1 MRGSSAVLP
10 PPLCKLLGL
19 QPAPRRPLLTNE
31 RQKQREEHL
40 FALVHKDKV
49 SPTRTLTRTRDR
61 TRTQTQTPN
70 PNPNPNPDPNQVR
83 RAAEKPDAS
92 LKLQSSVLCDLSLDL
107 ASPHTCAVS
116 SIAARSDA
124 SWGRDQGRPPRLPRP
139 HWWALA
145 GSH

>member
-49 SPTRTLTRTRDR
+49 SLTRTRTR
-61 TRTQTQTPN
+61 TRIRTQTLTLTLTLT
-70 PNPNPNPDPNQVR
+70 NPDPNQVR

-92 LKLQSSVLCDLSLDL
+92 LKLQGSVLCDLSLDL

-124 SWGRDQGRPPRLPRP
+124 SWGRDQGPPPRLPTA
-139 HWWALA
+139 HWWAMA
-145 GSH
+145 GLP

>member
-49 SPTRTLTRTRDR
+49 SLTRTRTR
-61 TRTQTQTPN
+61 TRIRTQTLTLTLTLTYP
-70 PNPNPNPDPNQVR
+70 
-83 RAAEKPDAS
+83 
-92 LKLQSSVLCDLSLDL
+92 
-107 ASPHTCAVS
+107 
-116 SIAARSDA
+116 
-124 SWGRDQGRPPRLPRP
+124 
-139 HWWALA
+139 
-145 GSH
+145 

>member
-49 SPTRTLTRTRDR
+49 SLTRTRTR
-61 TRTQTQTPN
+61 TRIRTQTLTLTLTLT
-70 PNPNPNPDPNQVR
+70 NPDPNQVR

-92 LKLQSSVLCDLSLDL
+92 LKLQGSVLCDLSLDL

-124 SWGRDQGRPPRLPRP
+124 SWGRDQGRPPRLPTA

-145 GSH
+145 VSP